1 MRCSAR
7 ARRHDAID
15 PRPVISRAKIPQRST
30 DAVPRCA
37 ILWSTD
43 RQFPRFRT
51 IQVWPKDLP
60 ASLRQAERA
69 EDRPTAPRVWREG
82 SCMSHVRR
90 REFITLLGGA
100 AAAWP
105 LAARAQQGERV
116 RRIAWLGAGRADEPS
131 PYLDSLRAGL
141 RELGWTDGRNLT
153 IGRFWATGLDN
164 MEAAAREILATDPE
178 VIVAQEFTVLAFR
191 SVKTTK
197 PVVFGFSGDPL
208 DVQLVQS
215 WARPGGNFS
224 GMSYLAI
231 ELVGKRIELIKEWL
245 PQTRRIAVLARPQHP
260 GEQLERKA
268 SEDAAAKLGI
278 ELSYFPYTS
287 RSVLPAR
294 DLSELETAFRAI
306 ADDRCDALVVFPDS
320 AMYEICDHVARLA
333 LQAKLP
339 SVSGWSSF
347 ANKGLLMTY
356 GPNVRALYR
365 SLAGYVDRILRG
377 TTPANLPFQA
387 PTSIYLAINL
397 RTAKAL
403 GLEVPPTLLARADEV
418 IE

>member
-1 MRCSAR
+1 MFDLNRR
-7 ARRHDAID
+7 A
-15 PRPVISRAKIPQRST
+15 
-30 DAVPRCA
+30 
-37 ILWSTD
+37 
-43 RQFPRFRT
+43 
-51 IQVWPKDLP
+51 
-60 ASLRQAERA
+60 
-69 EDRPTAPRVWREG
+69 
-82 SCMSHVRR
+82 
-90 REFITLLGGA
+90 FIELLGGA

-105 LAARAQQGERV
+105 LAARAQQGERM
-116 RRIAWLGAGRADEPS
+116 RRVAWLGAGRADEPS

-164 MEAAAREILATDPE
+164 MEAAARELLATDPE

-215 WARPGGNFS
+215 WARPGGNFT

-245 PQTRRIAVLARPQHP
+245 PRTRRIAVLARPQHP

-377 TTPANLPFQA
+377 TTPADLPFQA
-387 PTSIYLAINL
+387 PTSLYLAINL
-397 RTAKAL
+397 KTAKAL
-403 GLEVPPTLLARADEV
+403 GLDVPPMLLARADEV

>member
-1 MRCSAR
+1 M
-7 ARRHDAID
+7 
-15 PRPVISRAKIPQRST
+15 
-30 DAVPRCA
+30 
-37 ILWSTD
+37 
-43 RQFPRFRT
+43 
-51 IQVWPKDLP
+51 
-60 ASLRQAERA
+60 
-69 EDRPTAPRVWREG
+69 
-82 SCMSHVRR
+82 RR
-90 REFITLLGGA
+90 RDFISILGA
-100 AAAWP
+100 ASAFP
-105 LAARAQQGERV
+105 LAARAQQRERV

-131 PYLDSLRAGL
+131 PYLESLRAGL
-141 RELGWTDGRNLT
+141 GELGWSEGRNLT

-164 MEAAAREILATDPE
+164 MEAVGRELLASDPE
-178 VIVAQEFTVLAFR
+178 VIVAQEFTVLGLR
-191 SVKTTK
+191 SLKVTT

-215 WARPGGNFS
+215 WARPGGNFT

-231 ELVGKRIELIKEWL
+231 ELVGKRIGLMKEWM

-260 GEQLERKA
+260 GEHLERKA
-268 SEDAAAKLGI
+268 SEEAAAKLGI
-278 ELSYFPYTS
+278 ELSYFAYSS
-287 RSVLPAR
+287 RSVLPTR
-294 DLSELETAFRAI
+294 DLGELETAFRAI
-306 ADDRCDALVVFPDS
+306 AQDHCDALVVFPDS
-320 AMYEICDHVARLA
+320 AMYEIGDHVARLA

-365 SLAGYVDRILRG
+365 SLAGYVDQILRG
-377 TTPANLPFQA
+377 TAPTNLPFQA